1 MSENDDKIYEVIF
14 HGRGGQGSITGMEI
28 LADVAFADGFKDVL
42 TIPIIGAERRGS
54 PLHAFLRISPNR
66 EIKNTSAITNP
77 DITVIF
83 DQTLLELP
91 GVGDSI
97 KNGIVL
103 VNASDN
109 FEYTFPDTVEVY
121 SVNAT
126 RICVEEGL
134 MIAGTPLVN
143 VPLAGAFIKI
153 IPKLKIESLKTV
165 LKRRFGSKAEL
176 NMKAARRAY
185 NEVRS
190 GPLMNRCEVKD

>member
-83 DQTLLELP
+83 DQT
-91 GVGDSI
+91 
-97 KNGIVL
+97 
-103 VNASDN
+103 
-109 FEYTFPDTVEVY
+109 F
-121 SVNAT
+121 
-126 RICVEEGL
+126 
-134 MIAGTPLVN
+134 
-143 VPLAGAFIKI
+143 
-153 IPKLKIESLKTV
+153 
-165 LKRRFGSKAEL
+165 
-176 NMKAARRAY
+176 
-185 NEVRS
+185 
-190 GPLMNRCEVKD
+190 

>member
-97 KNGIVL
+97 KSGIVL

-109 FEYTFPDTVEVY
+109 FEYTFPETVEVY

-153 IPKLKIESLKTV
+153 IPKLKIDSLKTV

-185 NEVRS
+185 NEVRY

>member
-97 KNGIVL
+97 KSGIVL